1 MRPRPVDTCCGV
13 VLILATS
20 MVRSRP
26 HRPPPR
32 PSCQDLD
39 RYGPGRPV
47 NSVLVS
53 ETTLISEQT
62 AAEAVAAAITA
73 ITVATNSAELR
84 EARSTFTGEG
94 STLARMNASLKNV
107 PNDQRAALG
116 KLVGQARG
124 QVNAALA
131 AREAEVLVAE
141 ETARLASE
149 AVDVTAVAT
158 RWRAGARHPLSLLMD
173 RISDIFTGMGWEVAE
188 GPELENEWFNF
199 DAMNFDEDHPAR
211 AMQDT
216 FFIEPLDSHL
226 VLRTHTSPVQI
237 RSLLDRALPVYVIA
251 PGRTFRTDELD
262 ATHTPVFHQVE
273 GLAIDKGLTMADLRG
288 TLEHFA
294 RAMFGAEAKIRL
306 RPNYFPFTEPSA
318 EMDVWQPN
326 AKGGA
331 RWVEWG
337 GCGMVNTNILRA
349 AGIDPDVYQGF
360 AFGMGVERTL
370 QFRNEM
376 NDMRD
381 MVEGDI
387 RFSQQFGMVV

>member
-1 MRPRPVDTCCGV
+1 
-13 VLILATS
+13 VLS
-20 MVRSRP
+20 
-26 HRPPPR
+26 
-32 PSCQDLD
+32 
-39 RYGPGRPV
+39 RPV

-53 ETTLISEQT
+53 EPTVITEASVGEAVDVALFAISEVKT
-62 AAEAVAAAITA
+62 AADLKEVRIAH
-73 ITVATNSAELR
+73 
-84 EARSTFTGEG
+84 TGEA
-94 STLARMNASLKNV
+94 SPLAKLNATLRDV
-107 PNDQRAALG
+107 PNDQKAALG

-124 QVNAALA
+124 WVNAAFA

-141 ETARLASE
+141 ETARLESE
-149 AVDVTAVAT
+149 AVDVTAVAM
-158 RWRAGARHPLSLLMD
+158 RWRPGARHPLSLLMEQMG
-173 RISDIFTGMGWEVAE
+173 DIFIGMGWEIAE

-216 FFIEPLDSHL
+216 FFIDPIDSHL
-226 VLRTHTSPVQI
+226 LLRTHTSPVQI
-237 RSLLDRALPVYVIA
+237 RSLLDRPLPVYVVA

-262 ATHTPVFHQVE
+262 STHTPVFHQLE
-273 GLAIDKGLTMADLRG
+273 GLAIDRGLTMAHLRG
-288 TLEHFA
+288 TLEHLA
-294 RAMFGAEAKIRL
+294 RAMFGEEAQIRL

-349 AGIDPDVYQGF
+349 AGIDPDEYQGF
-360 AFGMGVERTL
+360 AFGMGIERTL
-370 QFRNEM
+370 QFRNDM